1 MVMKKVYTAD
11 SPAIALAFPKCF
23 RTTWDC
29 LSWLRM
35 IFFILLEG
43 KYLSMSALPEVWVQ
57 EGLNA
62 KYAESIIQSIEN
74 NESTKNDMWLCQRCG
89 ESNFESFDI
98 CWRCNA

>member
-1 MVMKKVYTAD
+1 M
-11 SPAIALAFPKCF
+11 
-23 RTTWDC
+23 
-29 LSWLRM
+29 
-35 IFFILLEG
+35 
-43 KYLSMSALPEVWVQ
+43 Q

-74 NESTKNDMWLCQRCG
+74 NELTKDDMWLCQSCG

>member
-11 SPAIALAFPKCF
+11 SPAIAWHF
-23 RTTWDC
+23 RNVLEQHGIASLVKND
-29 LSWLRM
+29 
-35 IFFILLEG
+35 LLYTVGGEVPIHEC
-43 KYLSMSALPEVWVQ
+43 LPEVWVQ

-74 NESTKNDMWLCQRCG
+74 NEPTKNDMWLCQRCG

>member
-1 MVMKKVYTAD
+1 MGL
-11 SPAIALAFPKCF
+11 PL
-23 RTTWDC
+23 
-29 LSWLRM
+29 WLKM
-35 IFFILLEG
+35 IFFILLEEVPIHEC
-43 KYLSMSALPEVWVQ
+43 LPEVWVQ